1 MKIVVG
7 LVGEKGSGKETF
19 GDFFMETAKGQKIV
33 RVRFSDILN
42 ETLKLWGIDRTR
54 ENLQKLAVIMDDG
67 FKKGTLTHAIYERI
81 HSLDADIVILDGVRW
96 ETDEKLIR
104 SFPKNFLVYINADV
118 DIRYERLKIRR
129 EKLDEAKTYEQFMEE
144 EKAPNEV
151 LIPAIGRRADF
162 KVKNN
167 GTFEDL
173 KSEVK
178 KFTSKFIIQPS

>member
-19 GDFFMETAKGQKIV
+19 GDFLMELVRDQKIV

-42 ETLKLWGIDRTR
+42 ETLKFWSIDRTR
-54 ENLQKLAVIMDDG
+54 ENLQKLAVIMDEG
-67 FKKGTLTHAIYERI
+67 FKKGTLTHAIYQRI
-81 HSLDADIVILDGVRW
+81 HSLEADIVILDGVRW

-104 SFPKNFLVYINADV
+104 SFPKNYLVYINADV

-129 EKLDEAKTYEQFMEE
+129 EKLDEAKTYAQFMEE

-151 LIPAIGRRADF
+151 LIPEIGKRSDF
-162 KVKNN
+162 EVKNN
-167 GTFEDL
+167 GTFEEL
-173 KSEVK
+173 KKEVK
-178 KFTSKFIIQPS
+178 NFYIEIIAK